1 MNVETLVEDNG
12 TAKFNGYLKNAQ
24 VDWKGQGIFVSVGLV
39 NLKQFSEQENFW
51 GHRYI
56 FKSFQEEYGIA
67 FCEDIGIIAGYEFS
81 RVIAVDVAL
90 TNGEGRR
97 LKNMDNRYKYGAGI
111 TLKPTD
117 GLILRLYGDIYNTS
131 KYLGTGETDD
141 QYSVAAFAG
150 YRCNRFPLGAE
161 YNRAFNFKF
170 ASGIDV
176 NGYSGYTTINI
187 APKMNLYGRFDL
199 LDAVGK
205 DAGTINTGHA
215 IIAGFEYSPIKQIRI
230 SPNYQTWNANGG
242 SRENFLAFERGMQI
256 INKQKEHM
264 KKILILCTGNSCRSQ
279 MAHGFLQSLDP
290 ALEVFSGGTQPA
302 ARVNAKA
309 VEVMREVCIDIASHV
324 PTHVDT
330 YLDRE
335 WDYVITVC
343 GGANESCPAFTGKV
357 GRRLHMGFDDPSHAE
372 GSPEFIDSE
381 FRRVRDEIREA
392 FARLY
397 RSEISKREVPECSC
411 DCNC

>member
-1 MNVETLVEDNG
+1 MRKILILIGLFWGDKVCSAQKAEQTFPFTGKPILTLFANCKAGLGNANNSSGFNLDRAFIGYEGFFTKGFSAKVIMNVETLVEDNG

-242 SRENFLAFERGMQI
+242 SRENFLLL
-256 INKQKEHM
+256 N
-264 KKILILCTGNSCRSQ
+264 
-279 MAHGFLQSLDP
+279 
-290 ALEVFSGGTQPA
+290 
-302 ARVNAKA
+302 
-309 VEVMREVCIDIASHV
+309 VECK
-324 PTHVDT
+324 
-330 YLDRE
+330 L
-335 WDYVITVC
+335 
-343 GGANESCPAFTGKV
+343 
-357 GRRLHMGFDDPSHAE
+357 
-372 GSPEFIDSE
+372 
-381 FRRVRDEIREA
+381 
-392 FARLY
+392 
-397 RSEISKREVPECSC
+397 
-411 DCNC
+411 